1 MTLAAISTPTSTGK
15 VDSLPTAPSPST
27 LNVLPR
33 ITPVPTNDDY
43 PTEVVVALTTTIPIP
58 DYPLYY
64 RMPVS
69 QFSPSYQALPD
80 GSLIAAPYR
89 YELQQDNGVLL
100 LMGILLTIFLRN
112 ALVSGNYLR
121 RIKVQRTI
129 IFRMLFA
136 SQVIAFIGLVP
147 KIASYLTPH
156 VNCHIVQIVI
166 SVASTLSIVFIMS
179 GIFGYKAYKCLDNS
193 VFVLVTLAILTVGA
207 VSMSL
212 ADYIT
217 LRGTTRLTGN
227 CARSDDMRWIR
238 IFVMLQLAQSI
249 FLCCCFLFAVW
260 KSRHNS
266 VVARDRISVPLSM
279 DFEGYVPSEKA
290 IHLDRSDFAL
300 GHNPD
305 EVVGSYSQS
314 AVVFPSEIPTRQSSV
329 REELSALP
337 PSRLRIRSAA
347 QAEDESSLRPLS
359 SGPAVSLAPSTF
371 SRISHYMPFLFR
383 KVMKDELCYTAMIT
397 VCCATVAIIA
407 VVGVTSEGLLW
418 FMSWACLYWTVTSIL
433 ATHSLGRAVDRHEKE
448 TVLQTA
454 ALHTRRWE
462 TERTRVT
469 GVDRNFA
476 SSNRIRRFATRNT
489 DSENPFDDTRALAS
503 AYNDSML
510 SSPSDTPSSPRSF
523 SLRSGFPLCP
533 SPTLQLPTS
542 GRTTPLVSLDNTRT
556 VPSGIGFIIEE
567 SRSSGNGSISGRGY
581 RL

>member
-27 LNVLPR
+27 LHVLPR
-33 ITPVPTNDDY
+33 ITPVPTSDDY
-43 PTEVVVALTTTIPIP
+43 PTEVVVALTTTILIP

-64 RMPVS
+64 HMPIS
-69 QFSPSYQALPD
+69 QFSPRYQALPD

-136 SQVIAFIGLVP
+136 SQVIASIGLVP
-147 KIASYLTPH
+147 KIASFLTPH
-156 VNCHIVQIVI
+156 VNCHI
-166 SVASTLSIVFIMS
+166 VASTLSIVFIMS

-193 VFVLVTLAILTVGA
+193 VFVLATLAILTVGA

-217 LRGTTRLTGN
+217 LRGTTRLSGN

-279 DFEGYVPSEKA
+279 DFEGYVPSEKPL
-290 IHLDRSDFAL
+290 HLDRWDFTL
-300 GHNPD
+300 GHKPD
-305 EVVGSYSQS
+305 EVVGSHLQS
-314 AVVFPSEIPTRQSSV
+314 AVVVPSEIPTRQSSV

-418 FMSWACLYWTVTSIL
+418 FMGWACLYWTITSIL

-448 TVLQTA
+448 TVLQAA

-503 AYNDSML
+503 AYSDSML

-542 GRTTPLVSLDNTRT
+542 GRTTPLVPLDNTRA
-556 VPSGIGFIIEE
+556 VPSGTGFIIEE
-567 SRSSGNGSISGRGY
+567 SRSSGNGSTSGRGY

>member
-1 MTLAAISTPTSTGK
+1 MPLAAISTPTSTGK

-33 ITPVPTNDDY
+33 ITPVPTSDDY
-43 PTEVVVALTTTIPIP
+43 PTEVVVALTTTILIP

-64 RMPVS
+64 HMPIS

-89 YELQQDNGVLL
+89 HELQQDNGVLL

-147 KIASYLTPH
+147 KIASFLTPH
-156 VNCHIVQIVI
+156 VNCHIVQVVI

-193 VFVLVTLAILTVGA
+193 VFILATLAILTVGA

-217 LRGTTRLTGN
+217 LRGTTRLSGN

-249 FLCCCFLFAVW
+249 FLCCCFLSAVW

-290 IHLDRSDFAL
+290 LHLDRWDFAL
-300 GHNPD
+300 GHKPD
-305 EVVGSYSQS
+305 EVVGSHPQS
-314 AVVFPSEIPTRQSSV
+314 AVVAPSEIPTRQSSV

-418 FMSWACLYWTVTSIL
+418 FMGWACLYWTITSIL

-448 TVLQTA
+448 TVLQAA

-503 AYNDSML
+503 TYSDSML

-542 GRTTPLVSLDNTRT
+542 GRTTPLVPLDNTRA
-556 VPSGIGFIIEE
+556 VPSGTGFIIEE
-567 SRSSGNGSISGRGY
+567 SRSTSGRGY
-581 RL
+581 RS